1 MIIPNYICTFLCFV
15 RNIVMA
21 YVVYA
26 ICRLVFLFENYN
38 TFSSALSELD
48 ITKVLTGCWYFD
60 SSAIAYTM
68 ALYVLMM
75 LVPCH
80 LKENY
85 TWHLVTKWVYLI
97 VMQIAIIANLCD
109 AVYYPFTGRRST
121 LTVFTEFGNDSNIG
135 GIIGIEVVNH
145 WYLVLLAAAMF
156 YGMYKLYANPYPVK
170 IQRQYICRFV
180 TGTKHLKQVERNL
193 FIAYYLLGVI
203 IFALSI
209 WVTIIGMR
217 GGATAA
223 TRPITL
229 SNANQYVNH
238 PSQAALL
245 LNTPFAM
252 IRASNHN
259 GFVDPK
265 YYDEA
270 VMDSI
275 YSPVVTPNDTV
286 AFRGKNVVVFIL
298 ESMAREYIGAFNDSL
313 EGGTYKGYTPFLDKL
328 IGESLTF
335 DYSFCNGRKS
345 IDAMPSILSS
355 IPMFVE
361 PYFVSSTS
369 LNEVGGLADCLRRK
383 GYNTSFVHPAD
394 NGSMGFEAFARAT
407 QFERYLGRDEYNA
420 SDDPEFDGTR
430 DYDGRWGIWDQP
442 FMRFWQKDINRTPEP
457 FMTTIFTATSHH
469 PFHIPDEYKERFPEE
484 ELEIH
489 KCIRY
494 VDMALEEFFQ
504 NAKQQPW
511 YQNTLFVLC
520 GDHTNQTN
528 HAEYQTDLGLY
539 CSPVI
544 FFDPSGEM
552 PRGRRHA
559 IAQQIDVMPTILSW
573 LHYDEPYLAY
583 GKDVINTPD
592 DETWAVNYNNGIY
605 QMVKNGWMLQFDGEC
620 STALY
625 NIKDDWMLHNNMI
638 NSGSAHT
645 DSIRNDYEQWYKALI
660 QSYMSRM
667 VNNKLVVK

>member
-1 MIIPNYICTFLCFV
+1 
-15 RNIVMA
+15 MA
-21 YVVYA
+21 YVVYM
-26 ICRLVFLFENYN
+26 ICRGVFLMENYS
-38 TFSSALSELD
+38 TFGNELSSLD
-48 ITKVLTGCWYFD
+48 LGSVMTGCWYFD
-60 SSAIAYTM
+60 SSAICYSLAIY
-68 ALYVLMM
+68 LLLMM
-75 LVPCH
+75 VPCH
-80 LKENY
+80 TKENPR
-85 TWHLVTKWVYLI
+85 WHNAIKWVYLVI
-97 VMQIAIIANLCD
+97 MTIAIIANLCD
-109 AVYYPFTGRRST
+109 SVYYPFTGRRST

-135 GIIGIEVVNH
+135 GIVGYEMLNH
-145 WYLVLLAAAMF
+145 WYLVLLTIVMV
-156 YGMYKLYANPYPVK
+156 YGMYKLYRMPHRESLRL
-170 IQRQYICRFV
+170 QDR
-180 TGTKHLKQVERNL
+180 KQVITYYVSNL
-193 FIAYYLLGVI
+193 LL
-203 IFALSI
+203 FAMMI
-209 WVTIIGMR
+209 WATVVGMR

-265 YYDEA
+265 YYDSDKVE
-270 VMDSI
+270 DI
-275 YSPVVTPNDTV
+275 FSPVVMPHDSI
-286 AFRGKNVVVFIL
+286 AFRPKNVVVFII

-313 EGGTYKGYTPFLDKL
+313 EGGKYKGYTPFLDKL

-369 LNEVGGLADCLRRK
+369 LNEVGGIADCLRRK

-407 QFERYLGRDEYNA
+407 QFERYLGRDEYSN
-420 SDDPEFDGTR
+420 SGDPEFDGDR
-430 DYDGRWGIWDQP
+430 DFDGRWGIWDQP
-442 FMRFWQKDINRTPEP
+442 FMRFWQKDINRTQEP

-494 VDMALEEFFQ
+494 VDMALEEFFT

-511 YQNTLFVLC
+511 YQNTLFVIC

-528 HAEYQTDLGLY
+528 HAEYQTDLGVY
-539 CSPVI
+539 SSPVI

-559 IAQQIDVMPTILSW
+559 IAQQIDVMPTLLSW

-583 GKDVINTPD
+583 GIDVINTPD
-592 DETWAVNYNNGIY
+592 EETWAVNYNNGIY
-605 QMVKNGWMLQFDGEC
+605 QMVKNGWMLQFDGER

-625 NIKDDWMLHNNMI
+625 NIKDDWMLHNNLI
-638 NSGSAHT
+638 NSGSAQT
-645 DSIRNDYEQWYKALI
+645 DSIRNDYEHWYKALI

-667 VNNKLVVK
+667 VNNKLKVKND